1 MISNLDRKIKE
12 RAFVNLRP
20 LLGHFN
26 WAEFLFLIGGAQ
38 AGKSYAVTDF
48 FVSQFMKKGTVFY
61 WIRLTD
67 TQARKL
73 LQNNAEKLVDP
84 DIRRRWNLDLVTNGN
99 AVYCVT
105 KRSKPDKN
113 GKTKIV
119 EKKLMARVLSL
130 STFYTDKGQ
139 GYFDKDYKG
148 WYNIGMD
155 EFQPEKGER
164 RTFDIVYAFVRQME
178 NLVRNTKSHVR
189 LIGMCNL
196 LEEASD
202 LLCCFNFLPETF
214 GTFKLKSKRCVINY
228 IKPTQAYKE
237 MRKGSI
243 ADILLP
249 NASMY
254 SNIQNNDYSLIN
266 KKRLTKPIYIIKFSD
281 EKMYTV
287 WDNSV
292 IKEYN
297 KEKVQVIPM
306 LPYLNELY
314 NINNVKM
321 IIDNFNFRVYTFHTL
336 ICFKR
341 FQSDLQLIKSK

>member
-1 MISNLDRKIKE
+1 MALPMTIKE

-20 LLGHFN
+20 LLGNFN

-48 FVSQFMKKGTVFY
+48 FVSQFMTKGTVFY

-84 DIRRRWNLDLVTNGN
+84 DIRRRRNLDLITNGN

-202 LLCCFNFLPETF
+202 LLCCFNFLPEKF
-214 GTFKLKSKRCVINY
+214 GTYKLKSKRCVINY

-254 SNIQNNDYSLIN
+254 SNIQNTDYTLIN
-266 KKRLTKPIYIIKFSD
+266 KKRLNKPIYIIKFSD

-287 WDNSV
+287 WDNNV

-321 IIDNFNFRVYTFHTL
+321 IIDNFNCRVYTFHTL

-341 FQSDLQLIKSK
+341 FQSDLQLIKSR

>member
-1 MISNLDRKIKE
+1 MAAPMTVRE

-20 LLGHFN
+20 LLGNFN

-84 DIRRRWNLDLVTNGN
+84 DIRRRWNLDLITNGN
-99 AVYCVT
+99 AVYCIT

-254 SNIQNNDYSLIN
+254 SNIQNNDYTLIN
-266 KKRLTKPIYIIKFSD
+266 KKRLVKPIYIIKFSD

-287 WDNSV
+287 WDNQV

-321 IIDNFNFRVYTFHTL
+321 IIDNFNNRVYTFHTL

-341 FQSDLQLIKSK
+341 FQSDLQLIKSR

>member
-1 MISNLDRKIKE
+1 
-12 RAFVNLRP
+12 
-20 LLGHFN
+20 
-26 WAEFLFLIGGAQ
+26 
-38 AGKSYAVTDF
+38 
-48 FVSQFMKKGTVFY
+48 MKHGTVFY
-61 WIRLTD
+61 WLRLTD
-67 TQARKL
+67 AQSRKL
-73 LQNNAEKLVDP
+73 LQNNAEKLIDP
-84 DIRRRWNLDLVTNGN
+84 DIRRRWNLDLITNGVN
-99 AVYCVT
+99 VYVVT
-105 KRSKPDKN
+105 KRSAPNKQ
-113 GKTKIV
+113 GKTKIL
-119 EKKLMARVLSL
+119 EKKLMCRVLAL

-178 NLVRNTKSHVR
+178 NLVRNTKSKVR
-189 LIGMCNL
+189 VIAAANL

-202 LLCCFNFLPETF
+202 LLCCFNFLPEKF
-214 GTFKLKSKRCVINY
+214 GTYKLKSKRCVINY
-228 IKPTQAYKE
+228 IKPTEAYKA

-254 SNIQNNDYSLIN
+254 SNVQNTDYSLIT
-266 KKRLTKPIYIIKFSD
+266 KKRLIKPQYVIKFSD
-281 EKMYTV
+281 DKMYTV
-287 WDNSV
+287 WDNNV

-297 KEKVQVIPM
+297 KEKVQIFPM

-321 IIDNFNFRVYTFHTL
+321 IIDNFNMRVYSFKTL

-341 FQSDLQLIKSK
+341 FQSDLQLIKAK